1 MLAKNFGGAERY
13 FVDLSIALAELGHEV
28 QAIHHSKF
36 SASEKFSNNSLIK
49 PVPTNVIGN
58 WDVLA
63 AWKIKKIIESFSPD
77 IVHAHLARAAYYA
90 GKICNTLSTP
100 LVVKTHNYV
109 NLKYYQHVNKFV
121 TTTDDQKNYLV
132 ECNIDEDM
140 IVVIPNFSSIEAV
153 GALPSGSNSRLF
165 NVVAYG
171 RMVKKKGFDVLLRA
185 FRKVLDLGIVTK
197 LVIGGDGPE
206 ISKLL
211 QLSNELK
218 LENNVEFKGWV
229 EDVNALLNDADL
241 FVLPSLDEPFGIA
254 ILEAMAKG
262 VPIISTKTKGPIE
275 ILDDQTA
282 LLVNVN
288 DMDDLAEKMCL
299 AANNKKAI
307 QERAE
312 RALIKFKNKYARDS
326 VVPQLVNL
334 YKQTSGVI

>member
-13 FVDLSIALAELGHEV
+13 FVDLSNALTELGHEV
-28 QAIHHSKF
+28 QVIHHSKF
-36 SASEKFSNNSLIK
+36 SASEKISRNDLLK
-49 PVPTNVIGN
+49 TVPVNVIGN
-58 WDVLA
+58 WDMFA
-63 AWKIKKIIESFSPD
+63 ARAIKKIIKSFSPD
-77 IVHAHLARAAYYA
+77 IVHAHLARAAYFS
-90 GKICNTLSTP
+90 GKICNALSTP

-121 TTTDDQKNYLV
+121 TTTGDQKKYLI
-132 ECNIDEDM
+132 ECNIDENM

-153 GALPSGSNSRLF
+153 DVLPSVNSLTIF
-165 NVVAYG
+165 NIVAYG
-171 RMVKKKGFDVLLRA
+171 RMVKKKGFDVLLKA
-185 FRKVLDLGIVTK
+185 FRQALDQGVVAK

-206 ISKLL
+206 NNKLL

-218 LENNVEFKGWV
+218 LENNVVFKGWV
-229 EDVNALLNDADL
+229 EDVSALLNDADL

-275 ILDDQTA
+275 ILDNQTA
-282 LLVNVN
+282 LMINVN
-288 DMDDLAEKMCL
+288 DVGDLTEKICL
-299 AANNKKAI
+299 AAENKKAN

-312 RALIKFKNKYARDS
+312 RALEKFRNKYARNS

-334 YKQTSGVI
+334 YKQTSGIV